1 MPSFTLFTGQYPT
14 VCVCVHMCVCL
25 IFIGMYSSFVEIE
38 TPTLQLHTVAEVGKL
53 LDIPTLGKF
62 DLDIRTLQTLQ
73 VIGTNRCICRQ
84 EENSIQR

>member
-1 MPSFTLFTGQYPT
+1 MTVLSKC

-25 IFIGMYSSFVEIE
+25 ILIGMYSSFLVIEI
-38 TPTLQLHTVAEVGKL
+38 VAEVGKL
-53 LDIPTLGKF
+53 LDIPALGKL
-62 DLDIRTLQTLQ
+62 DLNIRTLQTLQ